1 MTIRQSIIS
10 DDQVRGILAEL
21 TLIPEEI
28 ERVKN
33 TLASKEF
40 ELATFRLDVDAEEE
54 LKRVESEAMFEILN
68 ETDGNGKKKYGNEAQ
83 RDAAM
88 TVVLSKS
95 QEWVDAK
102 NEMLNQKRMKAQLTM
117 DLAKARNSMTKSIDR
132 YYILKEIAEVI
143 AGLSREDTTTKRI
156 ELVERA
162 EAIIS
167 GASAKLSEVFHVTD

>member
-1 MTIRQSIIS
+1 
-10 DDQVRGILAEL
+10 
-21 TLIPEEI
+21 
-28 ERVKN
+28 
-33 TLASKEF
+33 
-40 ELATFRLDVDAEEE
+40 
-54 LKRVESEAMFEILN
+54 
-68 ETDGNGKKKYGNEAQ
+68 
-83 RDAAM
+83 
-88 TVVLSKS
+88 
-95 QEWVDAK
+95 
-102 NEMLNQKRMKAQLTM
+102 MKAQLTM